1 MSFATCLC
9 LTRNRPQWLPKAIRS
24 FQQQTFRRSELVI
37 LADGQDV
44 RHLVP
49 ERDPRIRLIHLDGRP
64 EIGAKR
70 NYGCERAT
78 GELIAHWDDDDYSAP
93 ERLANQVERLLET
106 GKAVTGFH
114 SMRFTDGVR
123 WWNYEGTRNYAL
135 GTSLCYRRNWW
146 STHRFPLVQVGED
159 NQFVAAAHAAGELVT
174 ADAGELMYATNH
186 AGNTSPRKL
195 GDNWIPKC

>member
-24 FQQQTFRRSELVI
+24 FQQQTFPRSELVI

-78 GELIAHWDDDDYSAP
+78 GEIIAHWDDDDYSAP

-135 GTSLCYRRNWW
+135 GTSLCYRRDWW
-146 STHRFPLVQVGED
+146 STHRFPVVQVGED
-159 NQFVAAAHAAGELVT
+159 NQFVAAAYA
-174 ADAGELMYATNH
+174 AGELMYATNH

-195 GDNWIPKC
+195 GDNWRPIC

>member
-1 MSFATCLC
+1 M
-9 LTRNRPQWLPKAIRS
+9 
-24 FQQQTFRRSELVI
+24 I

-49 ERDPRIRLIHLDGRP
+49 EDDPRVRLIHLAGWP
-64 EIGAKR
+64 EVGAKR
-70 NYGCERAT
+70 NYGCEHAA
-78 GELIAHWDDDDYSAP
+78 GEIIAHWDDDDYSAP
-93 ERLANQVERLLET
+93 GRLADQVERLLES

-123 WWNYEGTRNYAL
+123 WWKYEGTRNYAL
-135 GTSLCYRRNWW
+135 GTSLCYWRDWW
-146 STHRFPLVQVGED
+146 SAHRFPVVQVGED
-159 NQFVAAAHAAGELVT
+159 NQFVAAAHSAGELVT

-195 GDNWIPKC
+195 GDNWRPIC

>member
-24 FQQQTFRRSELVI
+24 FQQQTFPRSELVI

-78 GELIAHWDDDDYSAP
+78 GEIIAHWDDDDYSAP
-93 ERLANQVERLLET
+93 GRLANQVERLLET

-135 GTSLCYRRNWW
+135 GTSLCYRRDWW
-146 STHRFPLVQVGED
+146 NAHRFPVVQVGED
-159 NQFVAAAHAAGELVT
+159 NQFVAAAYAAGELVT
-174 ADAGELMYATNH
+174 AEAGDLMYATNH
-186 AGNTSPRKL
+186 AENTSPRKL
-195 GDNWIPKC
+195 GDNWIPIC